1 MENHKS
7 LPGKANLP
15 GNANLPI
22 DGLKKPGN
30 ANLQIGRINNATR
43 ESGAPG
49 KNATLES
56 GGPRWHSRGYLPHYD
71 GEEAIQHVT
80 FHLSDS
86 LPKEVVF
93 RLEEELKV
101 VPPEKQDEERRKKVE
116 DWIDAGL
123 GSCVLREPYIAQMV
137 EDALLFF
144 DAQRYRLIAWVVMP
158 NHVHVLFQALQG
170 WTVSEI
176 VASWKKFTA
185 RKINEYL
192 RKTSFPGNA
201 NLQIGALRKS
211 GNANLQIGAVH
222 SAALESGAPGPG
234 NANLQIGA
242 SDKAGNANLPIGGL
256 NTATQES
263 GVPSGGPGASRIWHR
278 EYWDRYI
285 RDNNHFKQAVEYI
298 HQNPVKAG
306 LAAKAEDWPWSS
318 ARHNAGKR
326 NANLEI
332 GSVKNAGN
340 ANLPI
345 GSVNTAALESGDPGP
360 GNANLEIGDPRVK
373 P

>member
-116 DWIDAGL
+116 DWIDAGH
-123 GSCVLREPYIAQMV
+123 GSCVLREPDIAQMV

-201 NLQIGALRKS
+201 NLQIGGSGKP

-222 SAALESGAPGPG
+222 SAALESGDP
-234 NANLQIGA
+234 
-242 SDKAGNANLPIGGL
+242 
-256 NTATQES
+256 
-263 GVPSGGPGASRIWHR
+263 GVPRVWHR